1 MTRPLEIEA
10 EPGRARKLL
19 GSLLRPHRA
28 RAIIAMVLV
37 LAENAAHLAGPLLI
51 AGALDIGVPAAVKGN
66 PTPIAWFVAGYA
78 ASSLLTAG
86 LRWGF
91 LMTSG
96 RVGQDVLID
105 LRGKLFTHSQRLSLS
120 FHQSYTSGKM
130 IARATSDIDTL
141 SDLIDEGLDGLISS
155 ALTVIGVTVLMLS
168 LDHRLAL
175 IVLAGFVPLVLAT
188 LAFRKASAVCYRRTR
203 TEIAKVITQF
213 TETMTGIRAVQAY
226 RREEANA
233 KVLDEHNDGY
243 RVAQNRATWVLGVY
257 LITLRL
263 VGSLSFVIVLAVGAW
278 LVSTES
284 LAVGV
289 LAAFLIYVRLFYDPL
304 EQLGAFLNTYASA
317 NAALEKISGVLAQ
330 EPGVPEPARPTPLP
344 SARGELRMSAV
355 SFRYSDETPIVLS
368 GMDLRVPAGQTL
380 AVVGATG
387 AGKSSLVKLF
397 ARFYDPEA
405 GVVSLDGVDLRELS
419 DEDLRRAVVMVT
431 QESFLFT
438 GSVAE
443 NIALGKPSAERSE
456 IEAAASAVG
465 AHSFISTLPE
475 GYDTDVNKHGSR
487 LSSGQRQLVAFAR
500 AFLADPAV
508 LILDE
513 ATSSLDI
520 PTERAVQEALE
531 TVLRDRTAVIIAH
544 RLSTVLI
551 ADRVLVMERGG
562 ITEDGSP
569 EELLGRGGEFASL
582 HSAWTAS
589 LA

>member
-10 EPGRARKLL
+10 EPGRARRLL

-28 RAIIAMVLV
+28 SAALAMLLV
-37 LAENAAHLAGPLLI
+37 LGENAAHLAGPLLI
-51 AGALDIGVPAAVKGN
+51 AGALDSGIPAAVKGD
-66 PTPIAWFVAGYA
+66 PVPMVWFVAGYA
-78 ASSLLTAG
+78 VSALLTAG

-91 LMTSG
+91 LLVSG
-96 RVGQDVLID
+96 GVGQSVLID
-105 LRGKLFTHSQRLSLS
+105 LRGRLFTHSQRLSLS

-155 ALTVIGVTVLMLS
+155 VLTIIGVTALMLA
-168 LDHRLAL
+168 LDYRLAL
-175 IVLAGFVPLVLAT
+175 IVLAGFVPLVVAT
-188 LAFRKASAVCYRRTR
+188 VVFRRESAKSYRRTR
-203 TEIAKVITQF
+203 TEIAKVITHF
-213 TETMTGIRAVQAY
+213 TETMTGVRAVQAY
-226 RREEANA
+226 RREARNA

-243 RVAQNRATWVLGVY
+243 RLAQNRSTTVLGAY
-257 LITLRL
+257 LVVLRV
-263 VGSLSFVIVLAVGAW
+263 VGTLSFVAVLALGAW
-278 LVSTES
+278 MVSENEI
-284 LAVGV
+284 AVGV
-289 LAAFLIYVRLFYDPL
+289 LAAFLIYVRRFYDPL
-304 EQLGAFLNTYASA
+304 DQIGNFLNTYASA
-317 NAALEKISGVLAQ
+317 TAALEKISGVLAQ
-330 EPGVPEPARPTPLP
+330 DPSVPEPARPTPLGE
-344 SARGELRMSAV
+344 ARGELRMSSV
-355 SFRYSDETPIVLS
+355 SFRYSERTPVVLAEL
-368 GMDLRVPAGQTL
+368 DLHVPAGQTI

-397 ARFYDPEA
+397 ARFYDPA
-405 GVVSLDGVDLRELS
+405 TGVVSLDGI
-419 DEDLRRAVVMVT
+419 DLRRLGEDDLRAAIVMVT

-456 IEAAASAVG
+456 IEAAARAVG
-465 AHSFISTLPE
+465 AHEFISALPR
-475 GYDTDVNKHGSR
+475 GYDTDVHKHGSR
-487 LSSGQRQLVAFAR
+487 LSAGQRQLVAFAR

-520 PTERAVQEALE
+520 PTERAVQDALE

-551 ADRVLVMERGG
+551 ADRVLVMDKGVV
-562 ITEDGSP
+562 TEDGSP
-569 EELLGRGGEFASL
+569 EELLSNGGEFAAL
-582 HSAWTAS
+582 HTAWTTS